1 MKRFRQI
8 LSIAFSV
15 LVFISSSSYSF
26 GLHHCGGEVRDVAF
40 LSEADGCGHQQLPP
54 CHRKL
59 MSGCCSDETLSYAG
73 QGFDVNYNHVDISAN
88 TPVSQ
93 FIQPLL
99 ADEVIP
105 ALTSLEANF
114 VYYDPPLRS
123 SDHIIINQVF
133 RI

>member
-1 MKRFRQI
+1 MRKFRQI
-8 LSIAFSV
+8 LSIAFSA
-15 LVFISSSSYSF
+15 LVFISSSSYSV

-59 MSGCCSDETLSYAG
+59 MSNCCSDETVAYTG
-73 QGFDVNYNHVDISAN
+73 QGFDVNQTSFITTSVNH
-88 TPVSQ
+88 
-93 FIQPLL
+93 FIQTVILTEEFITAL
-99 ADEVIP
+99 ASS
-105 ALTSLEANF
+105 ASYYA
-114 VYYDPPLRS
+114 YYDPPLRS